1 MGVVNPL
8 LIALPWRVG
17 RKVPR
22 NLYACLSPVPSDLD
36 VDIGRMDSPE
46 LAAEVVE
53 AHNERLARGR
63 DAS

>member
-17 RKVPR
+17 
-22 NLYACLSPVPSDLD
+22 
-36 VDIGRMDSPE
+36 
-46 LAAEVVE
+46 EVVE